1 MERDRPAYGT
11 TRQRAL
17 LTTEEAAALVD
28 AKPQTLAIWR
38 CTGRHNLPYV
48 RVGRLIRYRE
58 ADVLAWL
65 DRNTVNSVGA

>member
-1 MERDRPAYGT
+1 MERDRPTSAPM
-11 TRQRAL
+11 RKCSL

-38 CTGRHNLPYV
+38 CTGRHNLPFV

-58 ADVLAWL
+58 TDILAWL
-65 DRNTVNSVGA
+65 DRNTVGAPRD